1 MAVRTKTRRSESRVN
16 HSFLQGALI
25 LTIGMAVVKL
35 IGALFKIPLA
45 SILGTTGMGYFTAAY
60 DLYNPL
66 FTLATAGFPVAIAR
80 MVSESVTRKRFRDV
94 RKIHRVSIPTFA
106 LLGVVGFLLM
116 MIGSTF
122 YADFVSSPGV
132 KYPIWVLAPTILFA
146 CLMSIY
152 RGYYEGMRNMTPIAV
167 SEIIEA
173 VSKLIVGLT
182 ASYVVIQVGM
192 SQYAATQTVFGI
204 ACESEEAASNAVL
217 PFAAAGAILGIT
229 VGSVFGFLFLFLR
242 YKKRGDGITRQEL
255 MTSPRP
261 KSNRATVRA
270 LIRIAIP
277 VALGALVINIATFI
291 DSALIQRRIADIMGS
306 QPDVLLSLYPEVIT
320 PDKVDKAQTTLY
332 GCYSMAMTLMMLIPA
347 ITQVF
352 GISALPSVTAA
363 WTEGSRRKIKKS
375 IESVLR
381 ITTLITIPAGLGI
394 AVMAHPIAELL
405 YLKSDNQ
412 ADITVVGNVL
422 SLLGFAGIFVAI
434 NAPICSMLQAI
445 GRVDLPVKL
454 MSIGVII
461 KIVLNYTMVG
471 IPEINIQGAGTGTL
485 VCYAFISISALYFL
499 CKETRILPNF
509 ISVFI
514 KPLIASGLCA
524 ASAYVSYSL
533 LSKFVFGG
541 RISTIIS
548 LCIAVLVYVI
558 ALFCLRAITKDDV
571 MMLPKGQKIA
581 KILEKH
587 RWIG

>member
-1 MAVRTKTRRSESRVN
+1 MAVRANTRKSEKRVD

-25 LTIGMAVVKL
+25 LTIGMAAVKL

-45 SILGTTGMGYFTAAY
+45 SILGVTGMGYFTAAY

-106 LLGVVGFLLM
+106 LLGVVGFVIMVIAAPLYANF
-116 MIGSTF
+116 IKST
-122 YADFVSSPGV
+122 GV
-132 KYPIWVLAPTILFA
+132 AYPIWVLAPTILFA

-173 VSKLIVGLT
+173 VSKLVIGLSV
-182 ASYVVIQVGM
+182 SYLVIQIGM
-192 SQYAATQTVFGI
+192 SEYATKQSVFGI
-204 ACESEEAASNAVL
+204 ACESEAAAANTVL

-229 VGSVFGFLFLFLR
+229 VGSVFGFLFLMLR
-242 YKKRGDGITRQEL
+242 YKRKGDGITREEL
-255 MTSPRP
+255 AYSPRP
-261 KSNRATVRA
+261 RSNRSTVKT

-277 VALGALVINIATFI
+277 VALGAMVINIATFI
-291 DSALIQRRIADIMGS
+291 DSALIQRRITDIMQS
-306 QPDVLLSLYPEVIT
+306 QPETLLNLYQGVILPEEA
-320 PDKVDKAQTTLY
+320 DMAQTTLY
-332 GCYSMAMTLMMLIPA
+332 GCYSLAMTLMMLIPA

-363 WTEGSRRKIKKS
+363 WTEGNRRKIKSS

-381 ITTLITIPAGLGI
+381 ITTLVTIPAGLGI
-394 AVMAHPIAELL
+394 SVMAHPIAELL
-405 YLKSDNQ
+405 YLKADNQ
-412 ADITVVGNVL
+412 ADVAVVGNVL
-422 SLLGFAGIFVAI
+422 SLLGIAGIFIAT
-434 NAPICSMLQAI
+434 NTPICSMLQAV

-461 KIVLNYTMVG
+461 KVVLNYTMVG

-485 VCYAFISISALYFL
+485 VCYAFISIAALYFL
-499 CKETRILPNF
+499 CKETHVVPNF
-509 ISVFI
+509 VSVFI
-514 KPLIASGLCA
+514 KPLIAAGFCAVSAFLSYQLLGKIGL
-524 ASAYVSYSL
+524 
-533 LSKFVFGG
+533 GG
-541 RISTIIS
+541 RMSTIVA
-548 LCIAVLVYVI
+548 LAFAVLVYVV
-558 ALFCLRAITKDDV
+558 ALFCLKAITKEDV
-571 MMLPKGQKIA
+571 LMLPKGQKIA

-587 RWIG
+587 KWIG